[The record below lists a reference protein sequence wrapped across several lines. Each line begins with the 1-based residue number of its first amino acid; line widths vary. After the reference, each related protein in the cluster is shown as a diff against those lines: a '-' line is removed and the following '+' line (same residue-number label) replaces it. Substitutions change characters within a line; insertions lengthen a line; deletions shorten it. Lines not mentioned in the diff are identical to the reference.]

1 MTPSRWNQ
9 QGSKL
14 LANGTAGDAAVGFS
28 VALSRHGQAI
38 VGGPLDN
45 HGVGAAW
52 AYVLAGGVWTQK
64 GDKLVGTGAGGGFG
78 PSQGTAVAISA
89 DGKTAIVGGPRD
101 DNDKYDSV
109 GAAWVY
115 EFSDNAWSQQGDK
128 ISGDATRGCGLGCA
142 VALSLNGNIAI
153 VGGTDEN
160 SNRGAVWVF
169 ERKFKNNGEFLIWD
183 MVCRLPCDLAEGAM
197 FGFSVAVNAGGTVAI
212 VGGTGDNDDVGA
224 AWIFEVTNGTWK
236 QAAKLVG
243 THAVGQSQQGCSV
256 ALSGTGNTAIV
267 GGWQDNSGVGA
278 AWVYERNANDQ
289 GPWKQQGEKLIGN
302 GAVGAAT
309 QGSLRRNVRGQP
321 ERHRGRVERQQLL
334 WRGVD
339 FHPPGRRTALE
350 PAARQ
355 AGGHRCCRIVRP
367 GHCRG
372 DDERRRHRRRIEGR
386 IQCRGELAL
395 GAMIA

>member
-14 LANGTAGDAAVGFS
+14 LANGTAGDAGVGFS

-38 VGGPLDN
+38 VGGPSDN

-52 AYVLAGGVWTQK
+52 TYVLAGGVWTQK
-64 GDKLVGTGAGGGFG
+64 GDKLVGTGAGRGFG
-78 PSQGTAVAISA
+78 PSQGTAVALSA

-128 ISGDATRGCGLGCA
+128 ISGDATRGCGLGYA

-183 MVCRLPCDLAEGAM
+183 MVCRLPCELAEGAM

-212 VGGTGDNDDVGA
+212 DGGTGDNDDVGA

-278 AWVYERNANDQ
+278 AWVYERNTNSQ
-289 GPWKQQGEKLIGN
+289 GPWKQQGEKLVGS
-302 GAVGAAT
+302 GAVGAAA
-309 QGSLRRNVRGQP
+309 QGTSVGMSEDSLSVIVGGSNDNNSAGAAWIFTR
-321 ERHRGRVERQQLL
+321 
-334 WRGVD
+334 
-339 FHPPGRRTALE
+339 
-350 PAARQ
+350 PAAEQ
-355 AGGHRCCRIVRP
+355 PWSQQQSKLVGTDAAGLSSQGIAVAMTNAGAIV
-367 GHCRG
+367 GG
-372 DDERRRHRRRIEGR
+372 SKDGSN
-386 IQCRGELAL
+386 A
-395 GAMIA
+395 GASWHWVP